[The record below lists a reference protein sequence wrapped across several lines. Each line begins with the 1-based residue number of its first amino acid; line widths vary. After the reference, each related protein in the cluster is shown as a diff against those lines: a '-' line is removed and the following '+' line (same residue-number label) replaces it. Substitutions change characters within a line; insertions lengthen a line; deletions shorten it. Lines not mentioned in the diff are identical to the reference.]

1 MIQYINQDNLCGN
14 IPFLFANQRAR
25 RLDLEAHA
33 LSPSSGLLLL
43 SVLGAYSGSH
53 MGSRLSGDTEVFV
66 GGSALARSPQ
76 EYSVGAKWG
85 AKSKLIE
92 GETFTTSLYNASTS
106 ILCEPQRTDGQ
117 LRELQEPGII
127 GDGTDNNGDLA
138 FPLSLSVAYK
148 LGQGQRR
155 SVNPAHAQSFQN
167 YAVER
172 RTSPACQESVKLK

>member
-1 MIQYINQDNLCGN
+1 M
-14 IPFLFANQRAR
+14 
-25 RLDLEAHA
+25 
-33 LSPSSGLLLL
+33 
-43 SVLGAYSGSH
+43 
-53 MGSRLSGDTEVFV
+53 
-66 GGSALARSPQ
+66 
-76 EYSVGAKWG
+76 
-85 AKSKLIE
+85 IE

-127 GDGTDNNGDLA
+127 GDGADNNGDLA

-172 RTSPACQESVKLK
+172 RTSPACQESIKLRRGHHFVFAQRFGKQTYPDQQEEVGILTPGVCSGPFDLWVPSTYVNTLGFYEMSRLLQARIRLVFTMLCAGKGMQGQREGRSDEEEM